1 MPKIRRKSIE
11 NDFLLIFFLHA
22 ERGCRSIIYFNDFAT
37 PSFFAPFGGSGIRIA
52 EVKYC
57 GEIFPILVI
66 DVNRNLVYD

>member
-1 MPKIRRKSIE
+1 MWAG
-11 NDFLLIFFLHA
+11 N
-22 ERGCRSIIYFNDFAT
+22 
-37 PSFFAPFGGSGIRIA
+37 FFAPFGGSGIRIA